1 MDAIELLKQ
10 DHETVRE
17 LFAAI
22 EAAAGARDRADLFA
36 ELKRTLDVH
45 ERLEEDV
52 FYPAARDAGEEA
64 AEIVNQSHEQH
75 AEVDELIEEMSA
87 LDESDEEWLDHLAAL
102 KEMVDH
108 HVDIEEDVLFPLVQ
122 EALADRLTG
131 LLDEMQE
138 LEAVLED
145 EEQERHQH
153 L

>member
-1 MDAIELLKQ
+1 
-10 DHETVRE
+10 
-17 LFAAI
+17 
-22 EAAAGARDRADLFA
+22 
-36 ELKRTLDVH
+36 
-45 ERLEEDV
+45 
-52 FYPAARDAGEEA
+52 
-64 AEIVNQSHEQH
+64 
-75 AEVDELIEEMSA
+75 
-87 LDESDEEWLDHLAAL
+87 
-102 KEMVDH
+102 MVDH